1 MVALRIGFDGR
12 ALASAAAGVRR
23 YAHALFGAIAS
34 GDEEV
39 EVVAIGPPP
48 GTPIPDRVVTA
59 SAPSVVPTNF
69 GWTVVSIPFGFR
81 RAQVN
86 LYHAPAYTAP
96 PWGVRPLVLT
106 IHDCSYERHPEWYP
120 HRRDVV
126 RRAFY
131 RWSALAA
138 DVIIT
143 DSGFSKGEIISA
155 YPIDADRVVVIPL
168 GVDEH
173 FRPSDVS
180 TDRSPPTVPP
190 YLLHVGDLHP
200 RRDLVTAVR
209 ALLEVRQRSGFGN
222 LRLIMVG
229 VDRGSRAEVIQA
241 ARADSVTGVAEIR
254 EGVSEAD
261 LIQLYQEARALIYP
275 SRYEGFGLPLVEAM
289 ACGTPV
295 VAARAG
301 ATPEVVGEAGLLV
314 EPGDVAGFAQAITTV
329 LTNKWRRGE
338 LRAASLRR
346 SREFEWEK
354 CATETVEVYRHCAER
369 FTRRSQLGPPA

>member
-1 MVALRIGFDGR
+1 MTALRIGFDGR
-12 ALASAAAGVRR
+12 SLASAAGGVRR
-23 YAHALFGAIAS
+23 YAHALFGAIAAAD
-34 GDEEV
+34 GEV
-39 EVVAIGPPP
+39 EVIAIGPPL
-48 GTPIPDRVVTA
+48 GTSIPEGVVTA
-59 SAPSVVPTNF
+59 SARSFAPTNL
-69 GWTVVSIPFGFR
+69 GWTALSIPLGFR
-81 RAQVN
+81 RAQVD

-131 RWSALAA
+131 RRSALAA

-143 DSGFSKGEIISA
+143 VSGFSKREIVSA
-155 YPIDADRVVVIPL
+155 YPIAADRVVVIPL

-173 FRPSDVS
+173 FRPAGAA
-180 TDRSPPTVPP
+180 TARPPPTEPP

-200 RRDLVTAVR
+200 RRDLVTALR
-209 ALLEVRQRSGFGN
+209 ALLEVRHRSGFDT
-222 LRLIMVG
+222 LRLILVG
-229 VDRGSRAEVIQA
+229 VDRGSGAEVLHA
-241 ARADSVTGVAEIR
+241 ARAKGATGVAEIR

-261 LIQLYQEARALIYP
+261 LIRLYQEARALIYP

-329 LTNKWRRGE
+329 LTDAWRRGE

-346 SREFEWEK
+346 SRAFAWK
-354 CATETVEVYRHCAER
+354 KTATETVEVYRRCAER
-369 FTRRSQLGPPA
+369 CGRRGRVGSSA

>member
-1 MVALRIGFDGR
+1 MIALRIGFDGR
-12 ALASAAAGVRR
+12 SLASPAGGVRR
-23 YAHALFGAIAS
+23 YVHGLFGAIAAAD
-34 GDEEV
+34 GEV

-48 GTPIPDRVVTA
+48 DAPIPEGVATA
-59 SAPSVVPTNF
+59 SARSLAPTNL
-69 GWTVVSIPFGFR
+69 GWTAVSIPLGFR
-81 RAQVN
+81 RARVD

-120 HRRDVV
+120 HRHDVV
-126 RRAFY
+126 RRLFY
-131 RWSALAA
+131 RRSAVAA

-143 DSGFSKGEIISA
+143 ISEFSKGEILSA

-168 GVDEH
+168 GVDER
-173 FRPSDVS
+173 FRPAGTA
-180 TDRSPPTVPP
+180 TDRPPPTEAP

-200 RRDLVTAVR
+200 RRDLVIALR
-209 ALLEVRQRSGFGN
+209 ALLEVRQLSGFDT
-222 LRLIMVG
+222 LRLILVG
-229 VDRGSRAEVIQA
+229 VDRGSGADVLRE
-241 ARADSVTGVAEIR
+241 ARAAGAPGAAEIR
-254 EGVSEAD
+254 EGVSDAD
-261 LIQLYQEARALIYP
+261 LIRLYQGARALIYP

-314 EPGDVAGFAQAITTV
+314 EPGDVAGFAHAITTV
-329 LTNKWRRGE
+329 LTDVWRRGE

-346 SREFEWEK
+346 SRTFEWEK
-354 CATETVEVYRHCAER
+354 TATETVEVYRRCAER
-369 FTRRSQLGPPA
+369 CGRRRRMGSSA